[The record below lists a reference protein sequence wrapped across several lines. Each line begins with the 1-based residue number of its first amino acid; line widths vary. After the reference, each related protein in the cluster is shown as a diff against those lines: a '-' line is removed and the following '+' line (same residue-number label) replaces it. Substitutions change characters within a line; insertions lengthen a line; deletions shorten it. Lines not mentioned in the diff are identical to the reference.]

1 MKRRVLCLL
10 TDGIEEIET
19 VTPVDLLRRAGI
31 EVVTAALA
39 ACQVT
44 GRSGIRIEADT
55 LLADIEAS
63 AFDLLFIPGGP
74 GVSAM
79 RTDGRPTALARWFS
93 EMQKPV
99 AAICAAPLVLMDA
112 GLLRGRRFT
121 AHESAR
127 EELEAAA
134 HGVVLDDR
142 VVIDGGFITSRGAG
156 TAVDFGLAIIRTLAD
171 EMTADRIAGEIM
183 A

>member
-31 EVVTAALA
+31 EVIMAALA
-39 ACQVT
+39 ARQVT
-44 GRSGIRIEADT
+44 GRSGIRIEADA

-63 AFDLLFIPGGP
+63 AFDLLLIPGGP

-79 RTDGRPTALARWFS
+79 RADGRPTALARWFS

-112 GLLRGRRFT
+112 SLLRGRRFT

-127 EELEAAA
+127 EELESAA